1 MLIFPFIEDRYVFF
15 NWRRFI
21 SLIPREKYLRL
32 YLKPFDLIE
41 NLNKLVH

>member
-1 MLIFPFIEDRYVFF
+1 MLIIPFVEDGYVFF
-15 NWRRFI
+15 NWRRGI

-41 NLNKLVH
+41 NLDKFVH